1 MTYGDLKTKVLNLA
15 FPNRMPRNLVARR
28 ESHVAAGLV
37 KLQSVLWRLR
47 SSHLEQ
53 YDGQEYYTCG
63 GMVVEAPAGEITEV
77 WADRLDAGTEDLP
90 IVGCACRQQYLLTAR
105 VNVEALMRE
114 YVAEGGA
121 MLDVNGALVQM
132 LPINGTG
139 FFALD
144 RGLLYLYPAAV
155 EPWWIRLKW
164 DGIKQSFEDSD
175 EIEID
180 EQDQMLLVRW
190 CEAQGEMDER
200 NWSNASKI
208 LEVFAGD
215 LRDAVRRH
223 SRQDNPMPRRA
234 VIQNRLSDLGFYV
247 KKPCCQANTYSLT
260 NPIAS
265 DPYVVLRRVGD
276 NAPIQVRIVGDS
288 TSGSQI
294 ELTTLTD
301 PTPSVDYV
309 VLDRVSDEAKVKL
322 QVVVGV
328 GGESEILLTTL

>member
-1 MTYGDLKTKVLNLA
+1 MTYGELKTKVLRLA
-15 FPNRMPRNLVARR
+15 FPNRMARNMVARR

-37 KLQSVLWRLR
+37 KLQTVLWRLR
-47 SSHLEQ
+47 TSHPEQ

-77 WADRLDAGTEDLP
+77 WADRLDPGTEDLP

-105 VNVEALMRE
+105 VNIEALMRE

-121 MLDVNGALVQM
+121 MLDANGALVQM

-144 RGLLYLYPAAV
+144 RGLLYLFPAAV

-164 DGIKQSFEDSD
+164 DGIKQSFEDED
-175 EIEID
+175 VIEID
-180 EQDQMLLVRW
+180 EQDQMVLVRW

-200 NWSNASKI
+200 NWTSASQIMK
-208 LEVFAGD
+208 VFDMD

-223 SRQDNPMPRRA
+223 SRQDNPMPQRA
-234 VIQNRLSDLGFYV
+234 VIRNRITDLGFFV
-247 KKPCCQANTYSLT
+247 RRPCCQPNTYSLT
-260 NPIAS
+260 NPIPS
-265 DPYVVLRRVGD
+265 EQYIVLRRIGD
-276 NAPIQVRIVGDS
+276 NAPVRFQVVGDT

-309 VLDRVSDEAKVKL
+309 VLDRVGDDAKVKV
-322 QVVVGV
+322 QVAVGP
-328 GGESEILLTTL
+328 GGESEIVMTTL

>member
-1 MTYGDLKTKVLNLA
+1 MTYGELKTKVLRLA
-15 FPNRMPRNLVARR
+15 FPNRMARNMVARR

-37 KLQSVLWRLR
+37 KLQTVLWRLR
-47 SSHLEQ
+47 TSHQEQ

-77 WADRLDAGTEDLP
+77 WADRLDPGTEDLP

-144 RGLLYLYPAAV
+144 RGLLYLFPAAV

-164 DGIKQSFEDSD
+164 DGIKQSFADEDV
-175 EIEID
+175 IEID
-180 EQDQMLLVRW
+180 EQDQMVLVRW

-200 NWSNASKI
+200 NWTSASQIMK
-208 LEVFAGD
+208 VFDMD

-223 SRQDNPMPRRA
+223 SRQDNPLPQRA
-234 VIQNRLSDLGFYV
+234 VIRNRITDLGFYV
-247 KKPCCQANTYSLT
+247 KRHCEQASTYGSVG
-260 NPIAS
+260 PS
-265 DPYVVLRRVGD
+265 YPYWVLRRAGD
-276 NAPIQVRIVGDS
+276 SKPIKVQVVGDS

-294 ELTTLTD
+294 ELTPIDDTYTD
-301 PTPSVDYV
+301 VDYV
-309 VLDRVSDEAKVKL
+309 VLDRVSGGKVRVSVVLGPGGDSEL
-322 QVVVGV
+322 QFNTV
-328 GGESEILLTTL
+328 